1 MNRQVRDREE
11 LVRRW
16 QAGWSVSRGWTTVED
31 DNDGILIVRAGE
43 ESRPTEYVVLDADDK
58 PERVERAAQLA
69 SADGGGRGAGWITL
83 ATDDKEARIEQLEDL
98 GLEVQQD
105 QDWLM
110 TIQLSEQP
118 ALKLQDRYALHTE
131 LEDDLIITRAT
142 MHGGVV
148 SSGRMA
154 VVGEDA
160 VADRIETD
168 PAHRRR
174 GLGSAV
180 MASLVEAAAAKGA
193 KRGILIASIDG
204 LRLYRSLGWKVI
216 SDIVIARSR

>member
-1 MNRQVRDREE
+1 
-11 LVRRW
+11 
-16 QAGWSVSRGWTTVED
+16 VED
-31 DNDGILIVRAGE
+31 GDDGILVVRAGE
-43 ESRPTEYVVLDADDK
+43 ENRPTEYVVLDADDK
-58 PERVERAAQLA
+58 PERVERAAELA
-69 SADGGGRGAGWITL
+69 LAHGGGRGAGWITL

-118 ALKLQDRYALHTE
+118 VLKVPDRYTLHTE
-131 LEDDLIITRAT
+131 IEDDLIITRAT
-142 MHGGVV
+142 VHGGVV

-180 MASLVEAAAAKGA
+180 MASLVEAAATKGA

-204 LRLYRSLGWKVI
+204 LRLYRSLGWKVVA
-216 SDIVIARSR
+216 DIVIARSR

>member
-1 MNRQVRDREE
+1 LNRQVRDREE

-16 QAGWSVSRGWTTVED
+16 QAGWSVSRGWTKVED
-31 DNDGILIVRAGE
+31 DNDGILTVRAGE
-43 ESRPTEYVVLDADDK
+43 DNRAMEYVVLDADDK
-58 PERVERAAQLA
+58 PERVERAAELA
-69 SADGGGRGAGWITL
+69 MAAGGGRGAGWITL
-83 ATDDKEARIEQLEDL
+83 ATDDREARVDQFEEL
-98 GLEVQQD
+98 GLEVQRE

-118 ALKLQDRYALHTE
+118 ALQLNDRYALHTE
-131 LEDDLIITRAT
+131 LESDLIVCRAT
-142 MHGGVV
+142 VHGGVV

-168 PAHRRR
+168 PQHRRR

-180 MASLVEAAAAKGA
+180 MASLVETAAAHGA

-204 LRLYRSLGWKVI
+204 LRLYRSLGWKVVA
-216 SDIVIARSR
+216 DIVIARC

>member
-1 MNRQVRDREE
+1 
-11 LVRRW
+11 
-16 QAGWSVSRGWTTVED
+16 VED
-31 DNDGILIVRAGE
+31 DNEGILTVRAGE
-43 ESRPTEYVVLDADDK
+43 ENRATEYVVLDADDK
-58 PERVERAAQLA
+58 PERVVRAAELA
-69 SADGGGRGAGWITL
+69 LAGGGGRGAGWITL

-118 ALKLQDRYALHTE
+118 VIKVPDRYTLHTE
-131 LEDDLIITRAT
+131 IENDLIITRAT
-142 MHGGVV
+142 VHGGVV

-180 MASLVEAAAAKGA
+180 MVETAATQGA

-204 LRLYRSLGWKVI
+204 LRLYRSLGWKVV